1 MALDPRVLE
10 PLEREFSNSK
20 RRQRDAQDRVDAL
33 KEDLDAW
40 QSQVDYEADIQRAI
54 NDTLAELGE
63 APLI

>member
-1 MALDPRVLE
+1 MPVDPRVLE
-10 PLEREFSNSK
+10 PLEREFNNSK

-54 NDTLAELGE
+54 NGTLAELGE